1 VTLLPIQVLG
11 SSILRVETT
20 PVVEITDELQRLIDD
35 MFETMHAAMG
45 IGLAAPQVGRSERLT
60 VIEVDGERLVAINPE
75 IVEESGSDRA
85 EEGCLS
91 IPDIYAEVDRST
103 RVVVEATDRDGKPF
117 TVEAEGLLARC
128 LQHEID
134 HLHGKLF
141 IDYLSFLKKRAVMAR
156 WELQKAKFP
165 DLLRV
170 LTPEVIQRLR
180 DDHDHPDERL

>member
-20 PVVEITDELQRLIDD
+20 PVAQITDDLQRLIDD
-35 MFETMHAAMG
+35 MFETMYAAQG
-45 IGLAAPQVGRSERLT
+45 IGLAAPQVGRSERLA
-60 VIEVDGERLVAINPE
+60 VLEVEGERIVAINPE
-75 IVEESGSDRA
+75 VVEESGTDRA

-91 IPDIYAEVDRST
+91 IPDIYGEVDRSA
-103 RVVVEATDRDGKPF
+103 RVVVEATDREGKPF
-117 TVEAEGLLARC
+117 AVEADGLLARC

-156 WELQKAKFP
+156 WELQKSKYP
-165 DLLRV
+165 ELLRV

-180 DDHDHPDERL
+180 DEHDHPDERL

>member
-20 PVVEITDELQRLIDD
+20 PVVDFSDDLQRLIDD
-35 MFETMHAAMG
+35 MFETMHAAQG
-45 IGLAAPQVGRSERLT
+45 IGLAAPQVGRSERLA
-60 VIEVDGERLVAINPE
+60 VIEVDGERIVAINPE

-91 IPDIYAEVDRST
+91 IPDIYGEVERST
-103 RVVVEATDRDGKPF
+103 RVVVEATDREGKPF
-117 TVEAEGLLARC
+117 TVEADGLLARC

-156 WELQKAKFP
+156 WELQKAKYP

-180 DDHDHPDERL
+180 EDHDHPDERL